1 MYPVI
6 NYIVTGEIGGFS
18 GMYIII
24 IGAGKVGYFLAKRL
38 TGNKHTV
45 SIIDKNKLVCEET
58 AREIEA
64 LVINGDGCD
73 PKILEEAGI
82 SRADVIAAVTGD
94 DEDNLIICQLAKERF
109 SVQRTVGRVN
119 NPDNEHTFS
128 ELGIDIPV
136 DSTNIIAKIIE
147 EEVSFSDFVT
157 LMSFKRGKLAIV
169 RVDLPEDSPVI
180 NKEIKDII
188 LPENSVLVSILRGD
202 DVIVPKG
209 NTILKPGDDVVAL
222 TLIGNEP
229 QLLNLLAGKL

>member
-1 MYPVI
+1 
-6 NYIVTGEIGGFS
+6 
-18 GMYIII
+18 MYIII
-24 IGAGKVGYFLAKRL
+24 IGAGKVGYFLSKRL
-38 TGNKHTV
+38 VNNKHTV
-45 SIIDKNKLVCEET
+45 SIIDKNKLVCEE
-58 AREIEA
+58 AAKEIEA

-73 PKILEEAGI
+73 PRILEEAGI
-82 SRADVIAAVTGD
+82 LRADVVAAVTGD

-109 SVQRTVGRVN
+109 NIQRTVGRVN

-136 DSTNIIAKIIE
+136 DSTKIIAKIIE
-147 EEVSFSDFVT
+147 EEVSFSDFVN

-188 LPENSVLVSILRGD
+188 LPKDSVLVSILRGEE
-202 DVIVPKG
+202 VIVPKG
-209 NTILKPGDDVVAL
+209 DTMLKSGDDVVAL